1 MWSSP
6 FTRRQFL
13 KVSAATAFASLVPNV
28 SLAQNPTGIKLHG
41 LSAFGD
47 LKYPVGYTHFD
58 DAVLDAPK
66 GGTFAFTPS
75 NWAFN
80 QNISTFNTLNS
91 FVLQGDA
98 PPRME
103 LCYDTL
109 MTGSPDE
116 PDSLYCALASSV
128 EISADRN
135 TYVFDIRPEARFHD
149 GSPVTAEDVAFSYT
163 ILKEKGH
170 PSFAQTLREVA
181 SARPLSKH
189 VFELRFSGKQS
200 DRAILSAVGIPIL
213 SKAYH
218 ADNPIDASTLEVPLS
233 SGGWT
238 VSRLDA
244 GKFIEYARVKDYWAK
259 DMPFAIGFGHFDTLR
274 IEFYRDRVAPFEA
287 FKKGNITWREEFTSK
302 VWATEYNFPAVKDG
316 RVVKREFSSELV
328 PTMQGWAVNSRKSKF
343 SDPRTRQ
350 AIGLCFDF
358 EWTNKNLFYG
368 AYTRSASVFETSQY
382 KAAGKPS
389 RAELKLLEPFRN
401 QLPEEVFGEA
411 IVPYK
416 TNGSGSDRKAL
427 RMALGLLKAAG
438 WERKEGVLRN
448 QDGEA
453 LELEF
458 LIRAPVFERILGNY
472 TENLKK
478 IGVMPSIRLV
488 DPSQFQ
494 SRLDAYDFDIVGM
507 AARFGASPTAES
519 LRFFLHSESADRNGT
534 RNFPGI
540 KSPVI
545 DALLE
550 QMKSVSSR
558 EELSIILRSIDR
570 VLRSL
575 HLWIPNWYAA
585 NHRVAYWDMFGWK
598 DPKPDYSFAP
608 EALWWFD
615 EEKAK
620 AIGKA

>member
-1 MWSSP
+1 MRFSP

-13 KVSAATAFASLVPNV
+13 SASAAATFASLVPNV
-28 SLAQNPTGIKLHG
+28 SLAFNKTGVKLHG

-47 LKYPVGYTHFD
+47 LKYPADYTHFD

-66 GGTFAFTPS
+66 GGILAFTPS

-128 EISADRN
+128 EISEDRN
-135 TYVFDIRPEARFHD
+135 AYTFELRPQARFHN
-149 GSPVTAEDVAFSYT
+149 GSAVTAEDVAFSYN

-170 PSFAQTLREVA
+170 PAINQALRDMAGATAISKTSFRLT
-181 SARPLSKH
+181 
-189 VFELRFSGKQS
+189 FNGKQS
-200 DRAILSAVGIPIL
+200 DRAILGAVGIPIL

-218 ADNPIDASTLEVPLS
+218 DDSPIDASTLVTPLS
-233 SGGWT
+233 SGGWK
-238 VSRLDA
+238 VKRLDA
-244 GKFIEYARVKDYWAK
+244 GKFIEYERVKDYWAK
-259 DMPFAIGFGHFDTLR
+259 DMPFAIGFGHFDVLR
-274 IEFYRDRVAPFEA
+274 IEFFRDRVAPFEA
-287 FKKGNITWREEFTSK
+287 FKKGDITWREEFTSK
-302 VWATEYNFPAVKDG
+302 VWATEYDFPAVRDG
-316 RVVKREFSSELV
+316 SVIKREFSSELV

-343 SDPRTRQ
+343 ADPRTRE
-350 AIGLCFDF
+350 AVALCFDF

-368 AYTRSASVFETSQY
+368 AYTRSASVFETSLY
-382 KAAGKPS
+382 KAEGMPS
-389 RAELKLLEPFRN
+389 DAELELLEPFRD
-401 QLPEEVFGEA
+401 QLPPETFGEA
-411 IVPYK
+411 IIPYE

-427 RMALGLLKAAG
+427 RKALGLLKAAG
-438 WERKEGVLRN
+438 WERKNGKLQNE
-448 QDGEA
+448 DGEI
-453 LELEF
+453 LTLEF

-478 IGVMPSIRLV
+478 IGIEPSIRLV

-494 SRLDAYDFDIVGM
+494 ARLDAYDFDIVGM
-507 AARFGASPTAES
+507 AARFSASPTAES
-519 LRFFLHSESADRNGT
+519 LRFFMHSESADRDGT

-545 DALLE
+545 DALIE
-550 QMKSVSSR
+550 RMKTVSSR
-558 EELSIILRSIDR
+558 EELTVILRAIDR
-570 VLRSL
+570 VLRPM
-575 HLWIPNWYAA
+575 HLWIPNWYSA

-598 DPKPDYSFAP
+598 EPKPDYSFAP